1 MLIREIMSLYHAECT
16 EDTPLSEVY
25 ELITRDSIGFVVIV
39 DSTSH
44 RVPIGMVN
52 LRSICDQLILRGRN
66 PKDLLAGS
74 VIDTRIRRVPDS
86 IAIENCSYAI
96 GGADEPVVVVN
107 DKREL
112 CGVLDRAKLRSALAR
127 SSSTLV
133 SPASSEIPSFGW
145 AA

>member
-1 MLIREIMSLYHAECT
+1 MLIREIMSLCPAECT
-16 EDTPLSEVY
+16 EDTPIAEVY
-25 ELITRDSIGFVVIV
+25 ELITGGGNGFVVVV

-44 RVPIGMVN
+44 RVPIGIVN
-52 LRSICDQLILRGRN
+52 LRSICDQLIVRGRN

-86 IAIENCSYAI
+86 IAIENCSYVI
-96 GGADEPVVVVN
+96 SGAHEPLVVVN

-112 CGVLDRAKLRSALAR
+112 CGVLDRARLASALTR
-127 SSSTLV
+127 SDMNRV

-145 AA
+145 AT

>member
-1 MLIREIMSLYHAECT
+1 MLIREIMSLCPAECT
-16 EDTPLSEVY
+16 EDTPLAEVY
-25 ELITRDSIGFVVIV
+25 ELITRDSNGFVVVV

-44 RVPIGMVN
+44 RVPIGIVN

-66 PKDLLAGS
+66 PKDLLVGS

-86 IAIENCSYAI
+86 TTIENCSYVVNSAN
-96 GGADEPVVVVN
+96 EPLVVVN

-112 CGVLDRAKLRSALAR
+112 CGVLDRVKLTLALTRSGTNR
-127 SSSTLV
+127 V

-145 AA
+145 AT